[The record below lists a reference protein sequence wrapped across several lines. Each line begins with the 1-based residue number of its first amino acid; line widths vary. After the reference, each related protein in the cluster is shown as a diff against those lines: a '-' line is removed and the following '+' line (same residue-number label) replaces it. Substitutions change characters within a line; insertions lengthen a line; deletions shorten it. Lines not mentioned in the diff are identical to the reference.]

1 MVMPKVLR
9 AGHCAVVFGL
19 LCSAQPA
26 FAHSDPRLAGGL
38 LAGLEHPLSGPD
50 HLLAM
55 IAVGLWGA
63 FLGRPLIA
71 LLPVIFPTVM
81 AFGGALGM
89 IGVPMPPVE
98 IGIAVSLLTLG
109 AAIALGWRA
118 PVWLASI
125 VVAIFAIF
133 HGYAHGAELPS
144 MADPIAFSLG
154 FVIATGSLHVAGIAI
169 GLIARRPGGA
179 MAVRGMGMAI
189 ALAGVYYLTV
199 ATGLCA

>member
-1 MVMPKVLR
+1 MIR
-9 AGHCAVVFGL
+9 CAKASVCVVAVGIAL
-19 LCSAQPA
+19 SVQTAW
-26 FAHSDPRLAGGL
+26 AHSDPRLAGGL
-38 LAGLEHPLSGPD
+38 IAGLKHPLSGPD

-55 IAVGLWGA
+55 VAVGLWGA
-63 FLGRPLIA
+63 FLGRPLIV

-89 IGVPMPPVE
+89 IGTPMPPVE
-98 IGIAVSLLTLG
+98 IGIAVSVLSLG

-154 FVIATGSLHVAGIAI
+154 FVLATGSLHVAGISI

-179 MAVRGMGMAI
+179 AAVRAMGFAI
-189 ALAGVYYLTV
+189 AIAGVYYLSV
-199 ATGLCA
+199 ATGLRA